1 MGAQVYL
8 KFTIKIIHPIIPYAH
23 RLLVNVTTPLEK
35 LVDAERC
42 GQSKN
47 GRNLLKRL
55 SKTSLEIKRTF
66 LDYRTTQAVV
76 KAIKV
81 KAKKVSWSK
90 ADGVITIMQIVG
102 PLRSLLLV

>member
-1 MGAQVYL
+1 MC
-8 KFTIKIIHPIIPYAH
+8 

-76 KAIKV
+76 KAIKF
-81 KAKKVSWSK
+81 KAKKVGFIGHIIFS
-90 ADGVITIMQIVG
+90 D
-102 PLRSLLLV
+102 